1 MCTGQQ
7 YQQQTYVKH
16 FLIYE
21 RRCLYISNQ
30 STQYIL
36 PQQNYKYL
44 FLSKKQIKSFLVV
57 LNTMAMATTLMHLSY
72 Y

>member
-1 MCTGQQ
+1 MHGAATNICE
-7 YQQQTYVKH
+7 H

-21 RRCLYISNQ
+21 KMFILATNQ
-30 STQYIL
+30 HQYIL
-36 PQQNYKYL
+36 PQQNYKYV

>member
-1 MCTGQQ
+1 M
-7 YQQQTYVKH
+7 
-16 FLIYE
+16 